1 LRFAVNAPKEPPA
14 AASSSP
20 QARIRFRFP
29 RTAKLLKHSDFQR
42 VYKSGKRHFSGW
54 MTVFYLP
61 RTGASTSGPRIGV
74 TVSRVMGGAVE
85 RNRIK
90 RRMRE
95 AIRFHLAELAADV
108 DVVINPKKMVLDGEF
123 IQVEQ
128 EVKRAFEVI
137 QKNASRNTKER
148 SAAP

>member
-1 LRFAVNAPKEPPA
+1 
-14 AASSSP
+14 
-20 QARIRFRFP
+20 
-29 RTAKLLKHSDFQR
+29 
-42 VYKSGKRHFSGW
+42 

-61 RTGASTSGPRIGV
+61 QTGASTPGPRIGV
-74 TVSRVMGGAVE
+74 TVSRVLGGAVV

-95 AIRFHLAELAADV
+95 AIRMHLAELMADV
-108 DVVINPKKMVLDGEF
+108 DVVFNPKKLVLDAEF
-123 IQVEQ
+123 TQVEQ

-148 SAAP
+148 STAT